1 MIYILVIILI
11 WIGVYLFD
19 LKDIPVKNGYGLFYF
34 IGFILFCVAA
44 FRYYNG
50 GDTANYVNIFKSVPV
65 FSELNEY
72 DYSNFRFQRGYV
84 IFVAVL
90 KELWNN
96 FLIQQIVTSL
106 FINIVIFRFIRKY
119 SPYIFLTTLF
129 YFLLNYFEFN
139 MEIMRECI
147 AVAIGLLAYELISNK
162 RYILGLL
169 MIFFAYQFHIS
180 ALILLI
186 LPFVTNIKFSKVSFF
201 IVLGIGI
208 ILPTIYMAIPDLE
221 TYASIIFN
229 QEDWV
234 NDNYIKQDF
243 SDTLNIRYYIG
254 HLIKYA
260 IVPFGMIWYI
270 NKRIEFRFNG
280 LVYTYAMLQLLSM
293 YTYAFYRFA
302 NFFAPFF
309 WIATATFLYILIKEN
324 KKVRTIIFVAFFIV
338 YLYLYQS
345 VQLMWDDNK
354 NNYFYNRYIPYNSV
368 FVDGNYK

>member
-34 IGFILFCVAA
+34 IGFILFCIAA

-324 KKVRTIIFVAFFIV
+324 KKVRTIIFVTFLIV

-354 NNYFYNRYIPYNSV
+354 NNYFYNITFLN
-368 FVDGNYK
+368 FTFLN